1 MFKKFAAAAV
11 LATLAASSFA
21 ATPGIY
27 AGLDVGSTKIDDSG
41 LGSETSYGAFVGYD
55 LNPNFAIEG
64 GYRRLG
70 AWKVSGADLDLDQAA
85 VSLIGK
91 VPLNNQFNIF
101 ARLGYNRLDAS
112 AHVSNITASE
122 STSKVLYGLGL
133 GYNFGGNLAG
143 RLEVQKP
150 SSDSTN
156 VSIGLVYS
164 FQ

>member
-1 MFKKFAAAAV
+1 MFKKIAAAAV

-27 AGLDVGSTKIDDSG
+27 AGVDVGSTKIDDSDFG
-41 LGSETSYGAFVGYD
+41 RESSFGAFVGYD
-55 LNPNFAIEG
+55 LNPNIAIEA

-70 AWKVSGADLDLDQAA
+70 AWKMQGASVDLDQAA
-85 VSLIGK
+85 LSVIGK
-91 VPLNNQFNIF
+91 VPLNNQFNIY

-112 AHVSNITASE
+112 AHISNVSASE

-133 GYNFGGNLAG
+133 GYNFSSNIAG

-156 VSIGLVYS
+156 VSVGLVYS